1 MATVDETDSS
11 LATKCMA
18 FCQALT
24 NHGKAFQFSL
34 NIGSTFSFTLDT
46 RCKETL
52 ATKKKASPSTLRR
65 NAKRREDFLKRKY
78 KPGDQQ
84 QEKIVTDKEQTSQ
97 NAAFQCDQCDNH
109 FKTESGLKIHIG
121 KSHKLPP
128 IEHVRDTSIA
138 SSLSVSPIKDS
149 SRSIP
154 CDNCGEEMSP
164 SHICDDLEGDADV
177 DEEVI
182 EKDSETEEKCTKA
195 GCCHCHHPI
204 ECECWREGPERDCG
218 LFE

>member
-65 NAKRREDFLKRKY
+65 NAKRREEFLKRKHQ
-78 KPGDQQ
+78 PAQQ
-84 QEKIVTDKEQTSQ
+84 QEKSETVKEKPRQR
-97 NAAFQCDQCDNH
+97 AAFQCDQCDNH
-109 FKTESGLKIHIG
+109 FKSESGLKIHIG
-121 KSHKLPP
+121 KSHKAQQAAEILRGDLEEEALN
-128 IEHVRDTSIA
+128 ISQQSEVIREEVGEDISREDVVREEEPMYSCDDCEDLFFTGEDMDTHMKEIHKHSCIINGIF
-138 SSLSVSPIKDS
+138 S
-149 SRSIP
+149 SIP
-154 CDNCGEEMSP
+154 CP
-164 SHICDDLEGDADV
+164 
-177 DEEVI
+177 
-182 EKDSETEEKCTKA
+182 
-195 GCCHCHHPI
+195 GCLVP
-204 ECECWREGPERDCG
+204 
-218 LFE
+218 